1 MITTPIPLF
10 PLGLVLLPGASL
22 PLHLF
27 EPRYRAML
35 RDVSDSTRRFGLIMP
50 PADTP
55 ESELPVGR
63 IGCIAV
69 ITAVDVMPDG
79 RANIVIEG
87 AERFRFEGYVDTG
100 TPYRMGHV
108 VEHRDLDDDA
118 LPLAAATDRVRTLA
132 LRAMKASTTI
142 HDATGEMPSLSDEPG
157 ALSFQV
163 AHMLR
168 VGTEVLYDLLAGRS
182 ALARLELIER
192 AIRTGLQDI
201 EGAAELHVRA
211 KTNGFHH
218 GPPPG

>member
-1 MITTPIPLF
+1 MITSPIPLF
-10 PLGLVLLPGASL
+10 PLGLVLLPGASV

-35 RDVSDSTRRFGLIMP
+35 RDVTASTRRFGLIMP
-50 PADTP
+50 PSETAEAD
-55 ESELPVGR
+55 LPVGR

-69 ITAVDVMPDG
+69 ITGVDAMPDG

-87 AERFRFEGYVDTG
+87 AERFRFEGYVDSG

-108 VEHRDLDDDA
+108 VEHTDLADEP
-118 LPLAAATDRVRTLA
+118 LQLAAATERVRMLA
-132 LRAMKASTTI
+132 QRAMTASLTI
-142 HDATGEMPSLSDEPG
+142 HDATGDMPSLADDPA

-168 VGTEVLYDLLAGRS
+168 VGSEVLYELLAGRS
-182 ALARLELIER
+182 ALARLEQIER
-192 AIRTGLQDI
+192 AIRVGLSDI
-201 EGAAELHVRA
+201 EGAATLHVRA

-218 GPPPG
+218 GPPPA